1 MKQYTQNYQGFE
13 VRCVEDENNV
23 IWFVAKDI
31 LEAVGIKVTNSI
43 TKYISHIPEE
53 WKGGSQI
60 TTLGGIQQIQC
71 LTEEGVNFF
80 LFRSDKPKALPM
92 QKWIAGEVLPSLRK
106 HGGLT
111 TVTEQ
116 LFKTI

>member
-1 MKQYTQNYQGFE
+1 MKQYTKNYQGFE
-13 VRCVEDENNV
+13 VRCVEDEDNV

-60 TTLGGIQQIQC
+60 TTLGGTIGTSYVKI
-71 LTEEGVNFF
+71 LMMRTK
-80 LFRSDKPKALPM
+80 LKH
-92 QKWIAGEVLPSLRK
+92 PSRIRECIL
-106 HGGLT
+106 L
-111 TVTEQ
+111 VTD
-116 LFKTI
+116 